1 MSLSKYTQT
10 AKQFLETNC
19 ITSTSLLGL
28 GVNGDVAI
36 APLQIDQSALTG
48 ESLPIDKK
56 QGDIGYSSSI
66 VKQGGHTIF
75 LYFLK
80 N

>member
-1 MSLSKYTQT
+1 
-10 AKQFLETNC
+10 
-19 ITSTSLLGL
+19 LGL

-56 QGDIGYSSSI
+56 KGDIAYSSSI
-66 VKQGGHTIF
+66 VKQGVHN
-75 LYFLK
+75 YA
-80 N
+80 